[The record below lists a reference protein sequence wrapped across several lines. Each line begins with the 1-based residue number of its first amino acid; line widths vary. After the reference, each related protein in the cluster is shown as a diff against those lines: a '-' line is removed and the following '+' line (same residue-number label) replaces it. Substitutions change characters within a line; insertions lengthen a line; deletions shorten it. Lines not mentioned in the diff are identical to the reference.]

1 MANPQCNTRT
11 AVFHALTQRV
21 LLQDLHD
28 GNEGCMPR
36 DGFKDTFQR
45 AESCSNLPCR
55 VFRQPSSFRLS
66 FTIASMEGRGWA
78 GTQGPHGDESPGRKD
93 TGGRV
98 RSYGFGSE
106 APKSSQSG
114 QFPRL
119 PRCALTNPP
128 LFATPVT
135 DPSTAHSRPL
145 DLTICSLAP
154 AASGVYCILFANLG
168 SKSGSQSGDSFS
180 VHRLR
185 CSVTRPPLSI

>member
-1 MANPQCNTRT
+1 MTETRAACRET
-11 AVFHALTQRV
+11 ASRTLFNGQNRVRIFHAGSFVNPRRFGCPSPS
-21 LLQDLHD
+21 HRWK
-28 GNEGCMPR
+28 EGAGRARRGPTVTSHR
-36 DGFKDTFQR
+36 GGRTPG
-45 AESCSNLPCR
+45 AESALMGSAPR
-55 VFRQPSSFRLS
+55 HPSR
-66 FTIASMEGRGWA
+66 ASRA
-78 GTQGPHGDESPGRKD
+78 NSHAFHD
-93 TGGRV
+93 
-98 RSYGFGSE
+98 
-106 APKSSQSG
+106 
-114 QFPRL
+114 
-119 PRCALTNPP
+119 ALTNPP